1 MKNAL
6 IKGWQSFV
14 KLFRFLFWYAVSVA
28 AIFYLLPVIALF
40 AESQYEALSNAA
52 KFISI
57 LGFFSVIG
65 AWQIISM
72 RDRRRRSVEGM

>member
-1 MKNAL
+1 MAEFRQVIPL
-6 IKGWQSFV
+6 FV
-14 KLFRFLFWYAVSVA
+14 LVCCFRCRNFLPFACDRS
-28 AIFYLLPVIALF
+28 F

>member
-1 MKNAL
+1 M
-6 IKGWQSFV
+6 
-14 KLFRFLFWYAVSVA
+14 LFP
-28 AIFYLLPVIALF
+28 LPQFLF